1 MRDHRRQASDSYG
14 FNWLLKIPME
24 FQRPF
29 NVTHESMRSLQLSK
43 DRPVHELVADMR
55 RALSGIV
62 AGNVKEYG
70 ITAIERQGPF
80 ELRGDAAIMTPLD
93 ELLRS
98 FVAQRR
104 MKLAGSDY
112 VPCYRLVA

>member
-1 MRDHRRQASDSYG
+1 MRGLR
-14 FNWLLKIPME
+14 
-24 FQRPF
+24 
-29 NVTHESMRSLQLSK
+29 LSK

-70 ITAIERQGPF
+70 VTAIEQYGPF
-80 ELRGDAAIMTPLD
+80 ELHGDAGIMTPLD

-98 FVAQRR
+98 FVSQRR
-104 MKLAGSDY
+104 MKLAAADY